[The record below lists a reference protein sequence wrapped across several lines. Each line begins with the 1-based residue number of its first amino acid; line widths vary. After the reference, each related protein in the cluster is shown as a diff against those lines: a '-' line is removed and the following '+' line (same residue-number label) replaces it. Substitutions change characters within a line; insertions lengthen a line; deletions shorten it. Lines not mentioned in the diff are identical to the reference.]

1 MGRDRLLAFVTGET
15 GNVCDLMG
23 KAPLWVSGLFA
34 KTTLSIVPVML
45 VFLFLQKYPV
55 EGVAMTGLK
64 G

>member
-1 MGRDRLLAFVTGET
+1 MWLCVSRFQRNKMFFDPATET
-15 GNVCDLMG
+15 
-23 KAPLWVSGLFA
+23 KWSGLFA
-34 KTTLSIVPVML
+34 KTTLSIVPVLL

>member
-1 MGRDRLLAFVTGET
+1 MGRDRLLAFVTGEK

-23 KAPLWVSGLFA
+23 KALLWAPGLFV
-34 KTTLSIVPVML
+34 KTALFIVPVLL